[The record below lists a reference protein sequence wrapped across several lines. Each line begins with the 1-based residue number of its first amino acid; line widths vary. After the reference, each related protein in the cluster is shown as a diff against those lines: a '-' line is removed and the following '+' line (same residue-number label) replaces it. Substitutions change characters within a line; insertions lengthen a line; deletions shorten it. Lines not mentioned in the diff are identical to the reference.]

1 MTAWLSSSLS
11 IYVLTDVQT
20 VFVQDFL
27 PLDTP
32 LQELSTDDPTH
43 DLAVQFRTLFK
54 HISVDSA
61 LMLLSKNH
69 PQGHRLPFSGRN
81 NFVDLRN
88 WDWGKVRVRTVISV
102 SEKVSRASDMNRFGI
117 GRLGHVLHT
126 EGWVPDK
133 GEKAIIEYQVGR

>member
-1 MTAWLSSSLS
+1 M
-11 IYVLTDVQT
+11 LTDVQT

-54 HISVDSA
+54 HIGVDSA

-126 EGWVPDK
+126 EGWVPGK